1 MMFQR
6 TAQLFPRAIALAAIV
21 ALASIAGRVPAVRAT
36 PPVLQGALAEDFNL
50 LDPPV
55 KAPPVAVRD
64 LAGKRV
70 RLGDFR
76 GQVVLLNF
84 WATWCA
90 PCVREMP
97 ALDRLQAA
105 LGGDGLAVVAA
116 SIDRGG
122 RAAVEA
128 FAAKHGLKHL
138 GLYLDPKSAMAR
150 ALGLTGLPTTYLI
163 DRAGGV
169 VGVMTGPA
177 EWDSPAAQAL
187 IRHYLREPAPGAGS
201 ATVKTSG

>member
-1 MMFQR
+1 MFQR
-6 TAQLFPRAIALAAIV
+6 TARSFPLAIACAALVVLGSMV
-21 ALASIAGRVPAVRAT
+21 AGAPAARAT
-36 PPVLQGALAEDFNL
+36 PPALQGEFAEDFNL

-55 KAPPVAVRD
+55 KAPPVALRD
-64 LAGKRV
+64 LDGKRV

-122 RAAVEA
+122 RPVVEA
-128 FAAKHGLKHL
+128 FAKRLKLTRL

-150 ALGLTGLPTTYLI
+150 ALGLSGLPTTYLI

-169 VGVMTGPA
+169 VGVMTGAA
-177 EWDSPAAQAL
+177 EWDSPAAKAL
-187 IRHYLREPAPGAGS
+187 IRHYLGEPAPGADG